1 MAAEDILIR
10 SSTVLVVEDNA
21 TNLLVAVNYLKTC
34 GFNVL
39 VAKRGEE
46 GLQIVAQTPPDLIL
60 LDVLMPGMD
69 GFEVCRRLKQRVE
82 SRDIPVIFMTALTET
97 EDKVEGFKAGGV
109 DYITKPIKPE
119 ELFAR
124 VDVHLKLRAL
134 SQALAERTAALETA
148 NRQLYRLATLDGLT
162 QVANRRCF
170 DERLAREWKR
180 LARERSPLSLLL
192 IDIDHFKLYNDH
204 YGHLG
209 GDECL
214 YRVAQALERGV
225 SRPADLVARYGGE
238 EFAVLLPNTDRAG
251 AAHLGRQLKDEVDRL
266 QLPHAQSPVK
276 NCVTLSLG
284 VATVL
289 PQQDDP
295 LTVLI
300 ERADRTL
307 YRAKQLGRDRLV
319 VEDA

>member
-1 MAAEDILIR
+1 MAAEDISIR

-21 TNLLVAVNYLKTC
+21 TNRLVAVNYLKTC

-39 VAKRGEE
+39 VAKHGEE
-46 GLQIVAQTPPDLIL
+46 GLRMVAQASPDLIL
-60 LDVLMPGMD
+60 LDVMMPGMD
-69 GFEVCRRLKQRVE
+69 GFEVCRQLKQQPE

-97 EDKVEGFKAGGV
+97 QNKVEGFQVGGV

-134 SQALAERTAALETA
+134 SQALAERTAALESA

-170 DERLAREWKR
+170 DERLAQEWKR

-192 IDIDHFKLYNDH
+192 IDIDHFKPYNDH

-225 SRPADLVARYGGE
+225 ARPADLVARYGGE

-251 AAHLGRQLKDEVDRL
+251 AAHLGQQLKAEVDRL

-276 NCVTLSLG
+276 RCITLSVGL
-284 VATVL
+284 ATL
-289 PQQDDP
+289 RPRQEEQ
-295 LTVLI
+295 LTKLI
-300 ERADRTL
+300 ERADRAL

-319 VEDA
+319 MDDE